1 VTRCARVGS
10 RLAANPRDV
19 YLAFAAAAAVLAFVD
34 AGGAAPAAA
43 AAAAAVDRLRLS
55 PGFDALLGTVT
66 VTCARSEH
74 FIAIDPATARCL
86 EIAAPIGARGEAAR
100 EPSNAKARSVH
111 WSPYDR
117 VRVVNADP

>member
-1 VTRCARVGS
+1 M
-10 RLAANPRDV
+10 

-43 AAAAAVDRLRLS
+43 AAAAVDRLRLS
-55 PGFDALLGTVT
+55 PGFDALPGTVT

-74 FIAIDPATARCL
+74 FISIAPATARCL
-86 EIAAPIGARGEAAR
+86 EIGAPIGARGEAAR

>member
-1 VTRCARVGS
+1 MTRCARVGS
-10 RLAANPRDV
+10 RLVANPRDV

-43 AAAAAVDRLRLS
+43 AAAAAVDCLRLS
-55 PGFDALLGTVT
+55 PGFDALPGTVT

-74 FIAIDPATARCL
+74 FISIDPATARCL
-86 EIAAPIGARGEAAR
+86 EIAAPIGARGEAAL